1 MWKSYDS
8 QYFQVVDYENLQF
21 GLLLAKKNS
30 KKIYE
35 YHVFQA
41 EKAQKHTFNFLQ
53 TKTAQKSGI

>member
-30 KKIYE
+30 NKIMLGGLNE
-35 YHVFQA
+35 I
-41 EKAQKHTFNFLQ
+41 
-53 TKTAQKSGI
+53 TALELFTQNYLI